1 MPIARNLKE
10 RACIIDVPLLNF
22 YIYNGLVLHLQL
34 VNTASIEFVRHPLL
48 LILGLRFKGK

>member
-10 RACIIDVPLLNF
+10 RACIIDVSPLSF

-34 VNTASIEFVRHPLL
+34 VITASIEFVRHPLL

>member
-48 LILGLRFKGK
+48 LILGLIFKGK